1 MRFFSDNT
9 GTAAP
14 EILAALADA
23 NHGLQPAYG
32 NDPWTRRVD
41 DCLSAYFGTE
51 VRVFP
56 VSTGTAAN
64 SLSLATLTPSYGVIF
79 AHEEAHIVNVYT
91 DPDWRRRGGGDRS
104 LCRPNLKILGAIQM
118 KIAYPLYSL

>member
-23 NHGLQPAYG
+23 NHGLVSAYG
-32 NDPWTRRVD
+32 NDPWTKRLD
-41 DCLSAYFGTE
+41 DCLSDYFGTQ
-51 VRVFP
+51 VRAFP

-64 SLSLATLTPSYGVIF
+64 SLSLATVTPSYGVVF
-79 AHEEAHIVNVYT
+79 AHEEAHIAN
-91 DPDWRRRGGGDRS
+91 DE
-104 LCRPNLKILGAIQM
+104 A
-118 KIAYPLYSL
+118 